1 VKFLISLLLLT
12 GLLLAD
18 EPQIWTSREGKTFT
32 GDFLAIRPGK
42 VYVRGKDK
50 KVFAIP
56 MAKLTDACLAE
67 AGYLQEKLGG
77 WAQSQVKRQAMDEA
91 TAWAVLMLAPEAIA
105 GKVFLIEAKV
115 EEIVQG
121 KRNRP
126 EKDQKIRFKT
136 ESGIE
141 CQADFKDRGEL
152 VIKEDAVYADTPA
165 GATPDQVNSRNSA
178 MVLMVRETVP
188 VQVKVMDGKIVGGF
202 TATPE
207 ELAKAREADGK
218 VVEYEAEI
226 VRQRI
231 AVMEEQIGSGLAVS
245 GGAALSSADGK
256 PLAVPPHRFSDEE
269 IEAMKAELSW
279 LRTKIPI
286 TSPGG

>member
-1 VKFLISLLLLT
+1 VKLLLAFLS
-12 GLLLAD
+12 LAILASAD
-18 EPQIWTSREGKTFT
+18 EPQVWTSREGKTFT
-32 GDFLAIRPGK
+32 GDFLAVRPGK

-56 MAKLTDACLAE
+56 MVKLTDACLAE
-67 AGYLQEKLGG
+67 AGYLQEKLGT

-91 TAWAVLMLAPEAIA
+91 TAWAVLMLAPEAID
-105 GKVFLIEAKV
+105 GKIFLIDAKV
-115 EEIVQG
+115 EEIVPPKPTRLEKG
-121 KRNRP
+121 KV
-126 EKDQKIRFKT
+126 RFKT

-141 CQADFKDRGEL
+141 CQADFKDRPIL
-152 VIKEDAVYADTPA
+152 IKEDAVYADPPA
-165 GATPDQVNSRNSA
+165 GAPPEQVNSRNST
-178 MVLMVRETVP
+178 MVLTTRQSVP
-188 VQVKVMDGKIVGGF
+188 VQVKVMKGKIVGGF
-202 TATPE
+202 TTSPE
-207 ELAKAREADGK
+207 DLAKAREADGK

>member
-1 VKFLISLLLLT
+1 VKLLIALLLFT
-12 GLLLAD
+12 GPALAD
-18 EPQIWTSREGKTFT
+18 EPQVWTSREGKTFT

-50 KVFAIP
+50 KIFAIP

-115 EEIVQG
+115 EEIMQG
-121 KRNRP
+121 KSTRL
-126 EKDQKIRFKT
+126 EKGKVRFKT

-165 GATPDQVNSRNSA
+165 GATPEQVNSRNSA
-178 MVLMVRETVP
+178 MVLITRQAVP
-188 VQVKVMDGKIVGGF
+188 VQVKVMKGKIVGGF
-202 TATPE
+202 TVTPE
-207 ELAKAREADGK
+207 ELATAREVDGK

-231 AVMEEQIGSGLAVS
+231 AVMEEQIRSGLAVS
-245 GGAALSSADGK
+245 GGAVLSAAEGK
-256 PLAVPPHRFSDEE
+256 PLEVPRHRFSDQE

-279 LRTKIPI
+279 LKTKVPM